1 MLESSIEIARQ
12 WINKG
17 TIVIT
22 KTKDGIT
29 DIRKAK
35 NRALTNRERARLQ
48 TFPDEFVF
56 HGSKE
61 SVRRQI
67 GMAVPVEGAR
77 IILEAILKTFA
88 KIEYAFIESSFLTKK
103 SHNIVKFNQSDD
115 DEIIPEAG

>member
-1 MLESSIEIARQ
+1 MYHWSE
-12 WINKG
+12 
-17 TIVIT
+17 
-22 KTKDGIT
+22 
-29 DIRKAK
+29 

-67 GMAVPVEGAR
+67 GMAVPVDGAK

-88 KIEYAFIESSFLTKK
+88 KIEYSFIESNYKSKK
-103 SHNIVKFNQSDD
+103 SSNVFKLNQA
-115 DEIIPEAG
+115 DEMIPEAG

>member
-1 MLESSIEIARQ
+1 MPQ
-12 WINKG
+12 Q
-17 TIVIT
+17 IT
-22 KTKDGIT
+22 
-29 DIRKAK
+29 
-35 NRALTNRERARLQ
+35 ERARLQ